1 MYPSTQ
7 SIREIVK
14 THPSAINVFERF
26 DVDLCSRT
34 DSSLEQACAEL
45 QLSIDQVLEKLA
57 KAESAEP
64 GATATSARFN
74 RIDENRNISVRMDGS
89 KDKTVTFNAQ
99 EMRHFDH
106 GYAVTSH
113 SSQGLTAGRV
123 LVNMDTNVHPELINS
138 RFAYVSVS
146 RASHDAQ
153 IYTNDAA
160 SLAESLS
167 RDVSKAS
174 AIDFGKAQSPV
185 ANVGLEQAAAALT
198 KIPAAGL
205 GLGL

>member
-1 MYPSTQ
+1 M
-7 SIREIVK
+7 
-14 THPSAINVFERF
+14 
-26 DVDLCSRT
+26 
-34 DSSLEQACAEL
+34 
-45 QLSIDQVLEKLA
+45 
-57 KAESAEP
+57 
-64 GATATSARFN
+64 
-74 RIDENRNISVRMDGS
+74 
-89 KDKTVTFNAQ
+89 
-99 EMRHFDH
+99 
-106 GYAVTSH
+106 
-113 SSQGLTAGRV
+113 
-123 LVNMDTNVHPELINS
+123 VNMDTNVHPELINS

-174 AIDFGKAQSPV
+174 AIDFGKTQSPV